1 MEPSNQQEIEAY
13 FRSLPPG
20 YQFMPNDAELI
31 LYYLKRKILNQELPI
46 NRIHD
51 VNIYQYHP
59 QTLTGKYYQSYLLL
73 LFFFSFLQIYI
84 ALVRCFLFCTC
95 YTLE

>member
-1 MEPSNQQEIEAY
+1 MEPSNQQSATVSAEDIEAY

-20 YQFMPNDAELI
+20 YQFMPSDVELI

-59 QTLTGKYYQSYLLL
+59 QTLTGKYCQSYLLL
-73 LFFFSFLQIYI
+73 LFFSF
-84 ALVRCFLFCTC
+84 
-95 YTLE
+95 